1 MSELDGKPERAIS
14 PAGCDG
20 RALPRPGATKTQHFY
35 ECALTE
41 AERAELAGALKVT
54 GIDAEIA
61 ALRVRLRKVIKE
73 QPEDLA
79 LMLRGMDVLRRLL
92 VTRYGLSK
100 KDEEAFWSAFATET
114 LRRMKGRGDG
124 DEAHGVA

>member
-61 ALRVRLRKVIKE
+61 ALRVRLRRVIKE

-100 KDEEAFWSAFATET
+100 M
-114 LRRMKGRGDG
+114 MKRL
-124 DEAHGVA
+124 AVR